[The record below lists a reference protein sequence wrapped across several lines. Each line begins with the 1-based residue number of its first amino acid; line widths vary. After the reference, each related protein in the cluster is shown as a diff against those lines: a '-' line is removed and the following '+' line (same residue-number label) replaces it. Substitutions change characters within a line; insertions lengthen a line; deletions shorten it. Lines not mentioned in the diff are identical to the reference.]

1 MILFAIIFGL
11 NAIVAFVG
19 NLFVLLVVAIY
30 NRFHKKRYIL
40 LASLALSDLL
50 FAILVVSNRAAANA
64 LEQWPFGTTWCHGN
78 VFIARLLHLTTMFH
92 LCAISHERYTAIVR
106 QPLTYTDNF
115 TKMRIF
121 LYLTLLWFLPAAIS
135 QGPFIGWGDF
145 TYNPGI
151 FTCEQHWDRH
161 TTFPLLISSFLIP
174 LILISF
180 LNYKVLKVVCQI
192 QSSFKVVS
200 GLSSIENKTADEL
213 TGQQSCFS
221 NNQSQ
226 NPNQQH
232 TRKCKSPDD
241 TKGEGHGP
249 LSQIQNATVKSF
261 LPSQMQDEEND
272 LYRPY
277 PAETTLL
284 QAHQVGEVLTA
295 QYRSND
301 GSPHR
306 FHGGRSHSS
315 PKHLHSLVDV
325 PKNQSF
331 FNGQSNNCNEAVEI
345 GCSNAK
351 ISQRHHQQTHRHAV
365 AEREHDKLDEITIEM
380 VFAQKGQ
387 SSRQPQNFGT
397 IQDNDGLQIGGIKSQ
412 SLRKERKTG
421 RRTVYKITTK
431 NAVGV
436 ATDVNRS
443 QRERPSLGEHK
454 IKIPSQ
460 KKEVYP
466 ECDFEAVSHP
476 VTKAKALPVHLR
488 EEDCLTP
495 HINRGTFQDEQAKER
510 EMPMNGSPS
519 NCHTL
524 QAPAKNWVPK
534 QREKPGETVMLLAK
548 LLGEGKA
555 ARDVMIIIGT
565 FILCYLPL
573 WIMALYRSLGGRT
586 AAKTTLSIHY
596 IYSFS
601 MLCNPIIYSVR
612 KKGFRKAL
620 KKMLRL

>member
-1 MILFAIIFGL
+1 M
-11 NAIVAFVG
+11 
-19 NLFVLLVVAIY
+19 
-30 NRFHKKRYIL
+30 
-40 LASLALSDLL
+40 
-50 FAILVVSNRAAANA
+50 
-64 LEQWPFGTTWCHGN
+64 
-78 VFIARLLHLTTMFH
+78 
-92 LCAISHERYTAIVR
+92 
-106 QPLTYTDNF
+106 
-115 TKMRIF
+115 
-121 LYLTLLWFLPAAIS
+121 
-135 QGPFIGWGDF
+135 
-145 TYNPGI
+145 
-151 FTCEQHWDRH
+151 
-161 TTFPLLISSFLIP
+161 LISSFLIP

-213 TGQQSCFS
+213 TGQQSRFS

-241 TKGEGHGP
+241 TKGEEHRP
-249 LSQIQNATVKSF
+249 LSQILNVTGKSF

-301 GSPHR
+301 GSQHR
-306 FHGGRSHSS
+306 FHEVRSHSS
-315 PKHLHSLVDV
+315 PKHLHSLIDA

-365 AEREHDKLDEITIEM
+365 AEREHDKFDEITIEM
-380 VFAQKGQ
+380 VFAQKDQ
-387 SSRQPQNFGT
+387 SLQQPQNFGT
-397 IQDNDGLQIGGIKSQ
+397 LQDNDGLQVGGMKSQ

-443 QRERPSLGEHK
+443 QRERPSPGEHK
-454 IKIPSQ
+454 FKIPSQ
-460 KKEVYP
+460 KKKAYP
-466 ECDFEAVSHP
+466 ECDFEVVSHP

-510 EMPMNGSPS
+510 IA
-519 NCHTL
+519 TL
-524 QAPAKNWVPK
+524 YKRRQKIGHPNK
-534 QREKPGETVMLLAK
+534 EKSQEK
-548 LLGEGKA
+548 L
-555 ARDVMIIIGT
+555 
-565 FILCYLPL
+565 
-573 WIMALYRSLGGRT
+573 
-586 AAKTTLSIHY
+586 
-596 IYSFS
+596 
-601 MLCNPIIYSVR
+601 
-612 KKGFRKAL
+612 
-620 KKMLRL
+620 